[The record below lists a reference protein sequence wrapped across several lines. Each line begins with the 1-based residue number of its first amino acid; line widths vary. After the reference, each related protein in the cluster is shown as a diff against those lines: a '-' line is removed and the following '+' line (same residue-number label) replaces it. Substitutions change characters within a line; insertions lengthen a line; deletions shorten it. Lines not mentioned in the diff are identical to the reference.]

1 MDEIVSVGKF
11 LVAQPFLGDPNFE
24 RTVIF
29 IVEHNENGTIGFVI
43 NKNSSIELSSIA
55 PKAGWSVP
63 IKKGGPVDL
72 DSLHYL
78 HTAPAIIN
86 NYQEVVPGLFWGGN
100 FQDVQKGIET
110 GQLHSENIQFFLG
123 YTGWSPRQ
131 LAAEIKQGSWLIID
145 KNYCDLINEKT
156 PNLWKTIL
164 LEAGGHYKFWA
175 NAPENPLLN

>member
-1 MDEIVSVGKF
+1 MDETLSPGKF

-24 RTVIF
+24 RAVIF

-43 NKNSSIELSSIA
+43 NKNSSIELASIA
-55 PKAGWSVP
+55 PKAGWSAP

-78 HTAPAIIN
+78 HTAPTRIKN
-86 NYQEVVPGLFWGGN
+86 CHEVAPGIFWGGN
-100 FQDVQKGIET
+100 FQDVEKGLET
-110 GQLHSENIQFFLG
+110 GQLNSGNIQFFLG
-123 YTGWSPRQ
+123 YTGWGPRQ
-131 LAAEIKQGSWLIID
+131 LATEIKQGSWLIVD
-145 KNYCDLINEKT
+145 KNYHDLIANEL

-164 LEAGGHYKFWA
+164 LETGGDFKLWA